1 MVWRKFLVWLTRF
14 FIHLPVW
21 LRLFRTHFC
30 FYCKCWP
37 IIAYYYNYIFNG
49 VFKGVTNQSV
59 FSSFS
64 PFAFADLDLKMTVE
78 RAQLPW
84 VTKSAILQI
93 SDSPKQAS
101 TETGEKEV
109 VVRQSWFL
117 VQRIYLKLDY
127 FY

>member
-1 MVWRKFLVWLTRF
+1 MVSSKVLLT
-14 FIHLPVW
+14 
-21 LRLFRTHFC
+21 
-30 FYCKCWP
+30 K
-37 IIAYYYNYIFNG
+37 
-49 VFKGVTNQSV
+49 VF

-109 VVRQSWFL
+109 VVRQS
-117 VQRIYLKLDY
+117 
-127 FY
+127 